1 MLFYNKR
8 CCRTDTDIRGS
19 KQQRCF
25 FATQKNSLSS
35 HRHPCLWLDEDI
47 LTLFSSDS
55 VFKMNGEPL
64 TSFKY
69 DHGIHMTTQ
78 GIFLPMTFT
87 AYNRM
92 LLQFNLIDMLGIRH
106 FAL

>member
-1 MLFYNKR
+1 MVQSSSDVSLPRKKTRYQAI
-8 CCRTDTDIRGS
+8 DIRVYGLM
-19 KQQRCF
+19 RY
-25 FATQKNSLSS
+25 L
-35 HRHPCLWLDEDI
+35 

-92 LLQFNLIDMLGIRH
+92 LLQFNLIDTLGIRH